1 MTKPAARSHT
11 VLFSSLAVFII
22 FADQLSKAWF
32 VFLLGRHEHA
42 SFAAFLGPYFSLW
55 GKQMIQSTYFPPTQV
70 VKVWNPWIQ
79 WQLTTNTGAAW
90 SMFRG
95 NSIYLSLVSIV
106 IALALIYVWKR
117 YFAEKRG
124 MTWIFGLIV
133 GGALGNFIDRLRVQE
148 VVDEEAPVPEVAAP
162 AAPAA
167 PTPAEVAPAQVDLQI
182 SSEPGGAEVEIDGK
196 VVGVTP
202 LELTWPR
209 SDAEVQVLVQ
219 LDGYQAWSSALVP
232 DRAVSLTAQL
242 NRKARSTRRTSSRGR
257 EDSAS
262 SKAPE
267 TPPKPA
273 SYRRFD

>member
-22 FADQLSKAWF
+22 IADQLSKAWF

-148 VVDEEAPVPEVAAP
+148 VVDFVDVKLPLLGRLFPQLGDPYDFPIFNVADSAAVIGTLCLAIVLVAMDIKAFTGKRRAAPQSAAARDPYAGGLEVDEEALQELKQ
-162 AAPAA
+162 
-167 PTPAEVAPAQVDLQI
+167 TAE
-182 SSEPGGAEVEIDGK
+182 EIRRGERF
-196 VVGVTP
+196 T
-202 LELTWPR
+202 PR
-209 SDAEVQVLVQ
+209 SQTGWHGNLP
-219 LDGYQAWSSALVP
+219 LDKPGDTAP
-232 DRAVSLTAQL
+232 D
-242 NRKARSTRRTSSRGR
+242 SRD
-257 EDSAS
+257 ED
-262 SKAPE
+262 
-267 TPPKPA
+267 
-273 SYRRFD
+273 R

>member
-1 MTKPAARSHT
+1 M
-11 VLFSSLAVFII
+11 
-22 FADQLSKAWF
+22 
-32 VFLLGRHEHA
+32 
-42 SFAAFLGPYFSLW
+42 
-55 GKQMIQSTYFPPTQV
+55 
-70 VKVWNPWIQ
+70 
-79 WQLTTNTGAAW
+79 
-90 SMFRG
+90 
-95 NSIYLSLVSIV
+95 
-106 IALALIYVWKR
+106 
-117 YFAEKRG
+117 
-124 MTWIFGLIV
+124 
-133 GGALGNFIDRLRVQE
+133 
-148 VVDEEAPVPEVAAP
+148 
-162 AAPAA
+162 
-167 PTPAEVAPAQVDLQI
+167 DLQI

-202 LELTWPR
+202 LELTWPK